1 MIEASQSATFTNTPG
16 HSRARLEQI
25 LNPTIDGRVAAN
37 VAGWEKKRFQ
47 LDEAITS
54 KELGEEVTTAMFTKL
69 ALKMSL
75 HLDAARLST
84 CHALKDEIERF
95 ALAIVQNRDVAAME
109 LDAMYHSGKGKHGPG
124 KSNGHR
130 QFWEE
135 QGAAQRQQ

>member
-1 MIEASQSATFTNTPG
+1 M
-16 HSRARLEQI
+16 HMR
-25 LNPTIDGRVAAN
+25 
-37 VAGWEKKRFQ
+37 
-47 LDEAITS
+47 
-54 KELGEEVTTAMFTKL
+54 
-69 ALKMSL
+69 L

-95 ALAIVQNRDVAAME
+95 ALAIVQNPDAAME

-135 QGAAQRQQ
+135 QGAAQRQA